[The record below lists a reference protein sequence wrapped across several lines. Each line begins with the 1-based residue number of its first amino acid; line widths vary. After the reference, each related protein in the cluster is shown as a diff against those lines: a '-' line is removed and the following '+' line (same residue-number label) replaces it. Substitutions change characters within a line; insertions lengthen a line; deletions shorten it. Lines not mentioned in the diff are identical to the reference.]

1 MKSGDIPDA
10 NIQAIASSIDF
21 PARNGRLSSL
31 PPWSVR
37 GSESNPWIQADM
49 GYQTYVSG
57 VVTQGD
63 GGFGN
68 YANWV
73 TTLKVSTFAVNTN
86 DEEEFVTDDYGQV
99 KVSAVLQATCSID
112 ILDLRPE
119 SWNDHRY
126 TK

>member
-1 MKSGDIPDA
+1 MENGDIPDA
-10 NIQAIASSIDF
+10 NIQAINSSIDF
-21 PARNGRLSSL
+21 PARNGRLSSW
-31 PPWSVR
+31 PPWTVKD
-37 GSESNPWIQADM
+37 SESNPWIQADI

-63 GGFGN
+63 GGYHN
-68 YANWV
+68 PNWV
-73 TTLKVSTFAVNTN
+73 TTLKVSTFEVNTN
-86 DEEEFVTDDYGQV
+86 DPEEFVKYDNGQV
-99 KVSAVLQATCSID
+99 KVSVVLQATCSID